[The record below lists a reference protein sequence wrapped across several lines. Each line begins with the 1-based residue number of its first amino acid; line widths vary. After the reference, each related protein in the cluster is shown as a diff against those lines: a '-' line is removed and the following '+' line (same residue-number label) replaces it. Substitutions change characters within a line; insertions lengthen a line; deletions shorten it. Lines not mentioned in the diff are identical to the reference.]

1 MKLLECVPNFSEGRE
16 DKVIQAVIRAASEVP
31 GVALLDR
38 ESNADHNRSVLS
50 LAGPSEAVAEAAF
63 RATKVAVELID
74 LNHHKG
80 EHPRM
85 GAMDVVPFVPLGES
99 TMEDAVRAAHEFGNR
114 VWKELKVP
122 VYFYGNAAKTPLRM
136 DLAEVRKGQFEGLR
150 EAVASDPT
158 RAPDVG
164 ERRLHPTAGAIAV
177 GARPVLIAY
186 NAYLTT
192 PDVAIAKK
200 IARSIRHRDGGLAE
214 VKALGFDIR
223 ERGRAQ
229 VSMNMTDYRR
239 TPLHRAVEL
248 IRAEAARYGAQIEET
263 EIVGLVPEDA
273 LLDAA
278 EHYLQLNH
286 FDRLAILE
294 RRIPPGAVPHAPPT
308 SGNAA
313 SEPPRTW
320 SDRTLREFVAGLS
333 ARTPTPGGGSA
344 SALSGALGVGLGE
357 MVLRYSRPAGEAPPE
372 LLTIISRLSALRER
386 LLSLVD
392 EDSAAY
398 EEVRA
403 ARSERKAAQAP
414 GPAPERWIRAL
425 ERAARVPLER
435 RGERAGV
442 PHPRGGTRPG
452 EAGALE
458 RPPEF
463 PCSPA
468 GRQGRGP
475 CQRGGEPR
483 VDEGG
488 GDFHGGLGVRGPAT
502 PRRAMTE
509 GGTDPWPPGSPSA
522 DRPVVWVNCAMSLDG
537 KIALAGGRRARL
549 SGPADLERVQRI
561 RAHSD
566 AILVG
571 RGTVEKDDPSLRVH
585 WELLGPEGEEIRRSR
600 GAGWAPWRI
609 CLDTRGGIPASS
621 RILDGSAPT
630 AIITT
635 RANSRRYPPHV
646 RVASLPG
653 PEVDLPEA
661 LRWLRKELGS
671 GDCSSKGAPQ

>member
-16 DKVIQAVIRAASEVP
+16 DKVIQAVTRAASEVP

-425 ERAARVPLER
+425 ERAARVPLETAEASAQASR
-435 RGERAGV
+435 TLAAERGRVKPALLSDLLSSLALLRAAK
-442 PHPRGGTRPG
+442 
-452 EAGALE
+452 EGALANVE
-458 RPPEF
+458 ANLASMKE
-463 PCSPA
+463 
-468 GRQGRGP
+468 
-475 CQRGGEPR
+475 
-483 VDEGG
+483 EGISTG
-488 GDFHGGLGVRGPAT
+488 
-502 PRRAMTE
+502 
-509 GGTDPWPPGSPSA
+509 
-522 DRPVVWVNCAMSLDG
+522 
-537 KIALAGGRRARL
+537 
-549 SGPADLERVQRI
+549 DLESAVQRL
-561 RAHSD
+561 RA
-566 AILVG
+566 
-571 RGTVEKDDPSLRVH
+571 EP
-585 WELLGPEGEEIRRSR
+585 
-600 GAGWAPWRI
+600 
-609 CLDTRGGIPASS
+609 
-621 RILDGSAPT
+621 
-630 AIITT
+630 
-635 RANSRRYPPHV
+635 
-646 RVASLPG
+646 
-653 PEVDLPEA
+653 
-661 LRWLRKELGS
+661 
-671 GDCSSKGAPQ
+671 